1 MILIDNYDSFT
12 YNIVQYLQE
21 LGCRVDVYENDT
33 ITVEELKQKSLKAL
47 SLHPDLVILTVQ
59 EFHWM

>member
-21 LGCRVDVYENDT
+21 LGIN
-33 ITVEELKQKSLKAL
+33 
-47 SLHPDLVILTVQ
+47 LTVFKNDEITIPQ
-59 EFHWM
+59 LKKINFIIK

>member
-21 LGCRVDVYENDT
+21 LGIKPQIFENDKIT
-33 ITVEELKQKSLKAL
+33 IAELKKINFKSKK
-47 SLHPDLVILTVQ
+47 
-59 EFHWM
+59 